1 MSWQDNILFSSLD
14 CFKTSTCNVILR
26 IRRLSLRTW
35 KNYLQKSENS
45 TPKRLIPMTDEE
57 LKQLVAS
64 LAIDRK
70 EIEKLFKE
78 TDMKFQET
86 DQQIKETNKQLK
98 ELGRQIGGLGKK
110 FGSFTEGLALP
121 SMTKIL
127 RERFKMEVINPSV
140 RVRKAN
146 GMEAEIDVMAYSNSQ
161 INEVYVVE
169 VKSHLREEAI
179 MQLNAL
185 MGNFRMLFPEHNDKK
200 LFGIIAAV
208 DMSDMLKKRVLDAG
222 FYVARIQDET
232 F

>member
-1 MSWQDNILFSSLD
+1 
-14 CFKTSTCNVILR
+14 
-26 IRRLSLRTW
+26 
-35 KNYLQKSENS
+35 
-45 TPKRLIPMTDEE
+45 MTDEE

-78 TDMKFQET
+78 TDMKFKETDRQIKET
-86 DQQIKETNKQLK
+86 DQQIKDTNKQLKETDLQIKETDLQIKETNKQLK

-208 DMSDMLKKRVLDAG
+208 DMSDMLKKTGAGCGVLCG
-222 FYVARIQDET
+222 TYPR
-232 F
+232 